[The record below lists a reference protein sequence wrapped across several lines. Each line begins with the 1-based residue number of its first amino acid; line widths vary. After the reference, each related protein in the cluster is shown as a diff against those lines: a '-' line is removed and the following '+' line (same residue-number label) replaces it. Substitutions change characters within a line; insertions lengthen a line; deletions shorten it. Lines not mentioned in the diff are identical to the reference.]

1 MDMLGKCR
9 IWWTVVLLIMN
20 TAVLGVLVK
29 WFVAEPLQETSAAI
43 RVSSVI
49 PRIIYSD
56 KDTEQP
62 MPNYEEFK
70 NTEAARITT
79 DIVLNKVAD
88 KLKGLNLDFLR
99 GSLDPIIKLRQAVKR
114 STIRVKP
121 GKRNELI
128 DLKMTSHVP
137 GDAEKIINAFLDSYI
152 EVYYTEMTKS
162 GGQTMTILEDQRQSL
177 LTKMDQQRDAVAKLI
192 EEFGTQELTPL
203 QTSMFRQVERLQDE
217 LINANIKRISLETR
231 LQTQDTS
238 VEDTTLSPELQE
250 QKKAFL
256 KDDLILQ
263 DLLSEQRKYETLVAE
278 SEQSN
283 ADASPELKRRK
294 GMLDNLTKRADAR
307 RREISDQFDATYKNQ
322 AVRNRQRQLAEIKAE
337 LDQTIAYEKG
347 IQDKM
352 DGLDTKTINLGR
364 KQFAINDQQEQLD
377 RTKAMYNEVCKR
389 IEEIKVESQRPA
401 RIAVA
406 FRASSV
412 PIDCF
417 RLKRF
422 IALGIAEIVLLL
434 CLALNL
440 ALIPRRQPAPPL
452 PSAGN

>member
-1 MDMLGKCR
+1 
-9 IWWTVVLLIMN
+9 
-20 TAVLGVLVK
+20 
-29 WFVAEPLQETSAAI
+29 
-43 RVSSVI
+43 
-49 PRIIYSD
+49 
-56 KDTEQP
+56 
-62 MPNYEEFK
+62 
-70 NTEAARITT
+70 
-79 DIVLNKVAD
+79 
-88 KLKGLNLDFLR
+88 
-99 GSLDPIIKLRQAVKR
+99 
-114 STIRVKP
+114 
-121 GKRNELI
+121 
-128 DLKMTSHVP
+128 
-137 GDAEKIINAFLDSYI
+137 
-152 EVYYTEMTKS
+152 
-162 GGQTMTILEDQRQSL
+162 
-177 LTKMDQQRDAVAKLI
+177 
-192 EEFGTQELTPL
+192 
-203 QTSMFRQVERLQDE
+203 
-217 LINANIKRISLETR
+217 
-231 LQTQDTS
+231 
-238 VEDTTLSPELQE
+238 
-250 QKKAFL
+250 
-256 KDDLILQ
+256 
-263 DLLSEQRKYETLVAE
+263 LVAE

-422 IALGIAEIVLLL
+422 IALGIAEIILLL

-440 ALIPRRQPAPPL
+440 ALMPRRQPAPPL

>member
-1 MDMLGKCR
+1 MLRKGR
-9 IWWTVVLLIMN
+9 VWRTAVLLVLN
-20 TAVLGVLVK
+20 AAALGVLVK
-29 WFVAEPLQETSAAI
+29 WFVAEPLQETSGAI
-43 RVSSVI
+43 RVLPLI
-49 PRIIYSD
+49 PRIIFCDSD
-56 KDTEQP
+56 SERT

-79 DIVLNKVAD
+79 DIILNKVAD
-88 KLKGLNLDFLR
+88 KLTGLNLDFFR
-99 GSLDPIIKLRQAVKR
+99 GAPDPIIRLRQAVKR
-114 STIRVKP
+114 NTIRVKP
-121 GKRNELI
+121 GKQNELI
-128 DLKMTSHVP
+128 DLRMTSHVP
-137 GDAEKIINAFLDSYI
+137 ADAEKTINAFLDSYI

-162 GGQTMTILEDQRQSL
+162 GGQTMTILEDQRQTL
-177 LTKMDQQRDAVAKLI
+177 LFKMDQQRNAVAKLI
-192 EEFGTQELTPL
+192 EEFGTQELTPR
-203 QTSMFRQVERLQDE
+203 QTSMLRQVERLQDE

-440 ALIPRRQPAPPL
+440 ALMPRRQPAPPL